1 MSYLRA
7 VLGIEMLKFERSW
20 HGLVLLHWGGA
31 PFFDLTGVYGIEAVV
46 YDASIRYQDLSTRTR
61 IKNTLETGAS
71 CSRYNTQV

>member
-1 MSYLRA
+1 MYYLRA
-7 VLGIEMLKFERSW
+7 VLGIEMLNFERSW
-20 HGLVLLHWGGA
+20 HGLVLLHWRGA